1 MPLATPSASRGQNHS
16 LGAPASP
23 KGGFEGPSPP
33 SAWAGSRGMWLPDPR
48 QILNSQSALLTI
60 DAFMFTVNG
69 LSLGGAWTLGRCLRM
84 GLQGGTRSHQGA
96 GLKPHNRADMWA
108 RRSLL
113 STSCPSRRAFS
124 FSSLSPL
131 SLLPVPC
138 CSPPLST
145 SQLPRGPSSAM
156 SCQPTILFRFQ
167 AKALPRLG
175 PRASSWCREKPH
187 SPRLPSLSGCSHSWR
202 QTQSCHIQSEA

>member
-33 SAWAGSRGMWLPDPR
+33 SAWVGSRGMWLPDPR

-69 LSLGGAWTLGRCLRM
+69 LNLGGAWTLGRCLRM

-131 SLLPVPC
+131 SSSCPLLLPT
-138 CSPPLST
+138 PLHFPATTWSLIGHV
-145 SQLPRGPSSAM
+145 LPTHHPI
-156 SCQPTILFRFQ
+156 QI
-167 AKALPRLG
+167 
-175 PRASSWCREKPH
+175 
-187 SPRLPSLSGCSHSWR
+187 SG
-202 QTQSCHIQSEA
+202 